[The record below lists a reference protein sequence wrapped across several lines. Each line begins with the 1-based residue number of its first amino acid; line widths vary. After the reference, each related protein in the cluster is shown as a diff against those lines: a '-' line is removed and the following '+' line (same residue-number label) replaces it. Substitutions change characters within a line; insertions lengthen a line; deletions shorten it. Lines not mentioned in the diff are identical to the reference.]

1 MHTFWLILIL
11 VLGLIYIAWPYD
23 LLPDIFP
30 ITGWIDDIGILAMI
44 FYYMKTGR
52 LPGFV
57 SQIGRWLFGG
67 KAGGKGKTGGRKSG
81 DAGASKSGRQDTG
94 RKDPYTILGIEPGAS
109 REEIH
114 EAYRRLVQQY
124 HPDKVSHLGDEFREL
139 AQDKFV
145 EIQWAYEE
153 LTGRSG

>member
-1 MHTFWLILIL
+1 MNMFWVILIV
-11 VLGLIYIAWPYD
+11 VLGLIYIVWPYD

-67 KAGGKGKTGGRKSG
+67 KPGEQGKTGGRQSSG
-81 DAGASKSGRQDTG
+81 AGGSKSGRQDTG

-109 REEIH
+109 KEEIH

-153 LTGRSG
+153 LTGRSR

>member
-1 MHTFWLILIL
+1 MNMFWVILIV

-30 ITGWIDDIGILAMI
+30 ITGWIDDIGILALI

-67 KAGGKGKTGGRKSG
+67 KAGGQGKTGGRQSSG
-81 DAGASKSGRQDTG
+81 ARGDKSGRQDTG
-94 RKDPYTILGIEPGAS
+94 RKDPYTILGVEPGAS
-109 REEIH
+109 KEEIH

-124 HPDKVSHLGDEFREL
+124 HPDKVSHLGAEFQEM
-139 AQDKFV
+139 AQQKFV

>member
-1 MHTFWLILIL
+1 MNMFWVILVV

-30 ITGWIDDIGILAMI
+30 ITGWIDDIGILVLI

-67 KAGGKGKTGGRKSG
+67 KAGGQGKTGGRQSSG
-81 DAGASKSGRQDTG
+81 AGGSNSGRQNTG

-109 REEIH
+109 KEEIH

-124 HPDKVSHLGDEFREL
+124 HPDKVSHLGAEFQEL
-139 AQDKFV
+139 AQQKFV

-153 LTGRSG
+153 LTGRPG

>member
-1 MHTFWLILIL
+1 MNMFWVILIV

-30 ITGWIDDIGILAMI
+30 ITGWIDDIGVLILI

-52 LPGFV
+52 LPNFV

-67 KAGGKGKTGGRKSG
+67 KAGGQGKTGGRQSSS
-81 DAGASKSGRQDTG
+81 AGGSKSGPQDTG

-109 REEIH
+109 KEEIH